1 MNAGITLSLIDAV
14 PVGLLVLTLLVDKA
28 FVRRGVKVG
37 TRITGKRRMEEFKK
51 AA

>member
-14 PVGLLVLTLLVDKA
+14 PVGFLVLTLFLDKA
-28 FVRRGVKVG
+28 FVHRGFKVG
-37 TRITGKRRMEEFKK
+37 TRITEKRRMEEYKK